1 MIIFNKIKGLIE
13 DINQFFY
20 ERKATKELSKINYF
34 EDLGTHAHLPDN
46 KEYDVSQYKLEIIN
60 ADFENIL
67 EQYNKENK

>member
-1 MIIFNKIKGLIE
+1 MIIFNKTKGIIE
-13 DINQFFY
+13 NINKFFY

-67 EQYNKENK
+67 AKYNKENK

>member
-1 MIIFNKIKGLIE
+1 MIIFNKIKRLIE
-13 DINQFFY
+13 DINKFFY

-46 KEYDVSQYKLEIIN
+46 KEYDVSQHKFKITN

-67 EQYNKENK
+67 AKYNKENK